1 METEMEMKMVANED
15 IEEGEDITPPLSPL
29 SYSLQNSS
37 LFSADLRV
45 ALRLL
50 SLLQSPPS
58 TCSQP
63 RLFGLL
69 TNRDKLLSSEEPD
82 VLLKI
87 RDGAQEMAKARGNF
101 SGDIVLEE
109 AALCLVITN
118 AVEVQ
123 DKSGRSSGIAVYD
136 KEFSWINHSCSP
148 NACYRFLLPETN
160 YTASSQ
166 CQLKMRIVPRGKIGV
181 CSSSELAQGCERN
194 DGPRIIVRS
203 IKPIKKGNEVT
214 VGYTDLL
221 QHKAMRQAELWSK
234 YQFVCCCRRCTASP
248 LTYVDR
254 LLEEISVSNM
264 ESVSISS
271 DDNFLMDEANQKLND
286 YMDEVIS
293 QYLLADNPESCC
305 KKLEN
310 MLMQGLQVEQ
320 LESKAGK
327 LQLNFRLHPLNYVSL
342 NAYTTLASAYK
353 IRSINLLSLCSDTDE
368 CHWEA
373 FNMSKTSAAYSLLLA
388 SATDHLF
395 QSESSLIA
403 SAANFWPGLSMSEIS
418 LQESKCRKCSLQVD
432 SFILQAQSASLKNIL
447 NKLHDCISNLTGKVW
462 SSLIHGC
469 HFLQTIQDPTDFSS
483 IDKSISDFSLHSNK
497 TNDGSS
503 SWMEESISKKKEHQ
517 YTNEERVNVSLLG
530 VHCLFYGGYLAN
542 ICYGEDSHLTC
553 HIKNVLYDEEK
564 SVH

>member
-1 METEMEMKMVANED
+1 MC
-15 IEEGEDITPPLSPL
+15 
-29 SYSLQNSS
+29 
-37 LFSADLRV
+37 F
-45 ALRLL
+45 
-50 SLLQSPPS
+50 
-58 TCSQP
+58 
-63 RLFGLL
+63 F
-69 TNRDKLLSSEEPD
+69 
-82 VLLKI
+82 LK
-87 RDGAQEMAKARGNF
+87 
-101 SGDIVLEE
+101 
-109 AALCLVITN
+109 
-118 AVEVQ
+118 
-123 DKSGRSSGIAVYD
+123 
-136 KEFSWINHSCSP
+136 
-148 NACYRFLLPETN
+148 
-160 YTASSQ
+160 
-166 CQLKMRIVPRGKIGV
+166 
-181 CSSSELAQGCERN
+181 
-194 DGPRIIVRS
+194 
-203 IKPIKKGNEVT
+203 
-214 VGYTDLL
+214 
-221 QHKAMRQAELWSK
+221 
-234 YQFVCCCRRCTASP
+234 
-248 LTYVDR
+248 
-254 LLEEISVSNM
+254 EISVSNM
-264 ESVSISS
+264 ESVSFNS

-320 LESKAGK
+320 SESKAGK

-368 CHWEA
+368 CHWES
-373 FNMSKTSAAYSLLLA
+373 FDMSKTSAAYSLLLA

-403 SAANFWPGLSMSEIS
+403 SAANFWVSAGESLFTLGRRSSLWNLFVKPGLSMSEIS
-418 LQESKCRKCSLQVD
+418 LQESKCTKCSLQVD

-447 NKLHDCISNLTGKVW
+447 NKLCDCISNLTGKVW

-503 SWMEESISKKKEHQ
+503 CWMEESISKKKEHQ